1 MAAMSEVSQQQVL
14 DLLYEV
20 ADDVSDVRAELH
32 ELLALM
38 KKMNHEAELGMQRIV
53 EARTGYYGKVSSP

>member
-53 EARTGYYGKVSSP
+53 ESRTGYYGKVSSP